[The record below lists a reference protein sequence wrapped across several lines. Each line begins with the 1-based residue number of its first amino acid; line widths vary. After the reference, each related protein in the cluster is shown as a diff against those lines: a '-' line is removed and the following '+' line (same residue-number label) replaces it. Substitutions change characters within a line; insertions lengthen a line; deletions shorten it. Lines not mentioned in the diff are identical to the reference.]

1 MKNAKTHKKRL
12 IEIVRSFQDIK
23 VEFNT
28 EIESLKK
35 SQNKIITQEVKQ
47 QNSEVS
53 LNNRVKKKK
62 GMCHSCF
69 SIAMTKLHDQ
79 SNF

>member
-62 GMCHSCF
+62 GHVS
-69 SIAMTKLHDQ
+69 
-79 SNF
+79 